1 MKSSLEKCSM
11 RSSSL
16 ALVAVACAV
25 MVAWTAPF
33 ALLFSLPWVAAAAWV
48 VYRGGWNLLFP
59 RDVRSQAEQLPGF
72 RAQRR

>member
-1 MKSSLEKCSM
+1 M
-11 RSSSL
+11 RPFAL

-48 VYRGGWNLLFP
+48 VYRGGWDLLLP
-59 RDVRSQAEQLPGF
+59 RHVRTQAEQLPGF